1 MSRSGWLAVV
11 GLCVL
16 GAAAFGLW
24 RARTRHG
31 GLDCAP
37 SEIGWVRENG
47 TLVARCGVRSEALPP
62 VAQRLAVGQK
72 IDLNAATEAEL
83 AQLPG
88 VGAGLARALAAART
102 KAPFRTWDDVDQVAG
117 VGPAK
122 LAQLQAVATIGAAR

>member
-24 RARTRHG
+24 RARRPHE
-31 GLDCAP
+31 GLGCAP
-37 SEIGWVRENG
+37 SELGWVRENG
-47 TLVARCGVRSEALPP
+47 TLVARCGARSEEQPP

-88 VGAGLARALAAART
+88 VGGGLARALAAARA
-102 KAPFRTWDDVDQVAG
+102 KVPFRTWDDVDRVTG

-122 LAQLQAVATIGAAR
+122 LAQLQAVATIGSAR